1 MIFHI
6 SLLDETSMYRRG
18 LRWECEEKWGEE
30 CDAFFASGAIKPG
43 EVR

>member
-18 LRWECEEKWGEE
+18 LGWECEEKWSEE
-30 CDAFFASGAIKPG
+30 CDALLATGQLNLG